1 MKLHVLPYVIF
12 RILHFMVTEQ
22 PISNSKSNQDQLIKV
37 LQERLRD
44 FGLTN
49 NESRI
54 YLFLS
59 KNGPSKAIKISE
71 EEGIPRTETYHL
83 LSTLERKGIVTPSI
97 QRPTKFSAVMIE
109 QAIDAIIENQLKKIE
124 ELRLLKYDMIELW
137 NSFQKIRG
145 VKKSDLLKFKS
156 TMKKYTESNK
166 MKSSFK
172 RNLEELKE
180 KSDMF
185 EN

>member
-1 MKLHVLPYVIF
+1 MGI
-12 RILHFMVTEQ
+12 EQ
-22 PISNSKSNQDQLIKV
+22 PISNSKSNQDLLIQV
-37 LQERLRD
+37 LQEKLRD

-59 KNGPSKAIKISE
+59 KTGPSKALKIAE

-83 LSTLERKGIVTPSI
+83 LSTLEHKGIVIPSI
-97 QRPTKFSAVMIE
+97 QRPTKFSAVVIE
-109 QAIDAIIENQLKKIE
+109 KAIDAIIDNQQKKIE
-124 ELRLLKYDMIELW
+124 ELKLLKYDMTELW

-145 VKKSDLLKFKS
+145 SKKSDISKFKS
-156 TMKKYTESNK
+156 TMKKYVDSNK

-172 RNLEELKE
+172 RNLEELRE
-180 KSDMF
+180 KSDLF
-185 EN
+185 DN

>member
-1 MKLHVLPYVIF
+1 MG
-12 RILHFMVTEQ
+12 TEQ
-22 PISNSKSNQDQLIKV
+22 PISHSKSNQDELLQV

-54 YLFLS
+54 YLYLS
-59 KNGPSKAIKISE
+59 KNGPSKAIKISK

-83 LSTLERKGIVTPSI
+83 LSTLESKGIVISSI
-97 QRPTKFSAVMIE
+97 QRPTRFSAVVIE
-109 QAIDAIIENQLKKIE
+109 QAIDAIIDNQLKKIE
-124 ELRLLKYDMIELW
+124 ELKLLKYDMTDLW

-145 VKKSDLLKFKS
+145 LKKSDLLKFKS
-156 TMKKYTESNK
+156 QMKKYNGSTK

-172 RNLEELKE
+172 RNLEELRE
-180 KSDMF
+180 KSEKF

>member
-1 MKLHVLPYVIF
+1 MAHRAWGQGAQGRGYDDGKHK
-12 RILHFMVTEQ
+12 M
-22 PISNSKSNQDQLIKV
+22 
-37 LQERLRD
+37 
-44 FGLTN
+44 
-49 NESRI
+49 
-54 YLFLS
+54 
-59 KNGPSKAIKISE
+59 
-71 EEGIPRTETYHL
+71 
-83 LSTLERKGIVTPSI
+83 
-97 QRPTKFSAVMIE
+97 
-109 QAIDAIIENQLKKIE
+109 KIE